1 MRPLLAGRGRSHE
14 DALQEAK
21 TLLRVP
27 LSSKEMSDLI
37 MLGVGAFSPLD
48 GFMTRADYESV
59 VDKMR
64 LSTGVLWPIPVTV
77 AVSED
82 LAGQIAEG
90 RRLAL
95 VDAQENVVAVMTV
108 EDKFSYDK
116 KREALEVFGTAD
128 EAHPGVQKICDQGEF
143 YIGGRVEV
151 LTDSGYSKL
160 YPEFA
165 RPDEVRS
172 LFGERGWKTVAAF
185 QTRNPMHLS
194 HEYLTKIALEVCDG
208 LFIHPIVGR
217 LKDGDIPAEIR
228 MSCYKALLENYYRPD
243 RVVLKSCPLEM
254 RYGGP
259 REALLHAI
267 IRQNYSCSHMIIG
280 RDHAGVGDYYGPFD
294 AQAIF
299 DTLEPGDLHLKPLKL
314 DWTFWCYKCHGIA
327 SMKTCPHSRPERLMI
342 SGTDLRKMLSEGKRP
357 PKEFSRPEVIDI
369 LMQYYLRAALGGCGT
384 SYHAPARRE
393 GAASLRVENGE
404 L

>member
-1 MRPLLAGRGRSHE
+1 MSDLVPPHGGILKPLFAGRDRPQE
-14 DALQEAK
+14 DVLREAE

-27 LSSKEMSDLI
+27 LSSREVSDLL
-37 MLGVGAFSPLD
+37 MLGVGAFSPLE
-48 GFMTRADYESV
+48 GFMTGADYECV

-64 LSTGVLWPIPVTV
+64 LSTGVLWPIPVTM
-77 AVSED
+77 AVSGD

-95 VDAQENVVAVMTV
+95 VDAQETVLAVMTV
-108 EDKFSYDK
+108 KGKFPYGK
-116 KREALEVFGTAD
+116 KDEARKVFGTMD
-128 EAHPGVQKICDQGEF
+128 KEHPGVQKIYDQGEF
-143 YIGGRVEV
+143 YIGGPVEV
-151 LTDSGYSKL
+151 LNDDEYPKL

-165 RPDEVRS
+165 RPDEVRTQ
-172 LFGERGWKTVAAF
+172 FREKGWSTVAAF

-228 MSCYKALLENYYRPD
+228 MKCYKALLDNYYPHD

-267 IRQNYSCSHMIIG
+267 IRQNYGCSHMIVG
-280 RDHAGVGDYYGPFD
+280 RDHAGVGDYYGPFE

-314 DWTFWCYKCHGIA
+314 DWTFWCYKCRCIA
-327 SMKTCPHSRPERLMI
+327 SMRTCPHSRSERLMI

-369 LMQYYLRAALGGCGT
+369 LMQYYF
-384 SYHAPARRE
+384 
-393 GAASLRVENGE
+393 
-404 L
+404 